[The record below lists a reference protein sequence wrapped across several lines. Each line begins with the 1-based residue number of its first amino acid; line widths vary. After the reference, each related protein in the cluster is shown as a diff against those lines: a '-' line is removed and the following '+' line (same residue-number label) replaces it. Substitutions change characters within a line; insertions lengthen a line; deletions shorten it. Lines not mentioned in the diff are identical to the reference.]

1 MAKALLGYMSSDQLH
16 PARQI
21 AARLAAENRAL
32 RERVADLEALIVRL
46 SEENEALESARSTDL
61 LEPVEDMQPV

>member
-1 MAKALLGYMSSDQLH
+1 MSSDQLH

-46 SEENEALESARSTDL
+46 SEENEALESARPSDL
-61 LEPVEDMQPV
+61 VEPIENMQPV

>member
-1 MAKALLGYMSSDQLH
+1 MAKALLGYMSSDQSQ

-46 SEENEALESARSTDL
+46 SEENDALESARPSDL
-61 LEPVEDMQPV
+61 LETIEDMQPV

>member
-1 MAKALLGYMSSDQLH
+1 MAKALLGYMSSDQHH

-46 SEENEALESARSTDL
+46 SDENDALESARSAELHT
-61 LEPVEDMQPV
+61 PAEDMQPV